1 MSMCVCVCVCDS
13 REWSVKS
20 AQCAESELE
29 LEFECEM
36 MMAISYA
43 INNVVLFHCFSLPS
57 SPLSLFSCSFFCV
70 CFCSPFLLFL
80 VANFKLFAHF
90 SDICEK
96 VLAN

>member
-1 MSMCVCVCVCDS
+1 MRVSVHVCDS

-43 INNVVLFHCFSLPS
+43 INNIVLFHCFSRSLPS
-57 SPLSLFSCSFFCV
+57 LPPSLFSCSFFCV
-70 CFCSPFLLFL
+70 F
-80 VANFKLFAHF
+80 LFALFAVF
-90 SDICEK
+90 SCEF
-96 VLAN
+96 

>member
-1 MSMCVCVCVCDS
+1 MRVSVHVCDS

-43 INNVVLFHCFSLPS
+43 INNIVLFHCFSLPS
-57 SPLSLFSCSFFCV
+57 SSLSLSSV

-90 SDICEK
+90 SNICEK